1 MRYGDAGNQ
10 GSFRTPAMKGRTDSY
25 WEAWVRDWSCADWVE
40 ELAVL
45 LGSFDVDEDVFFALV
60 F

>member
-1 MRYGDAGNQ
+1 
-10 GSFRTPAMKGRTDSY
+10 MKGRADSY
-25 WEAWVRDWSCADWVE
+25 WKAWVRDWCCANWVK

-45 LGSFDVDEDVFFALV
+45 LGLFDVDEDIFVALV

>member
-10 GSFRTPAMKGRTDSY
+10 GSFRTPAMKGRADSY
-25 WEAWVRDWSCADWVE
+25 WKAWVRDWCCANWVK

-45 LGSFDVDEDVFFALV
+45 LGLFDVDEDISSALV